1 MSTHAIPLNTVG
13 VLGTDSSPV
22 AQNDSLVANSDAN
35 RLAVVMNALKRSKR
49 ASLILDPFAETK
61 KEPP

>member
-1 MSTHAIPLNTVG
+1 VSTNAIPLNTVG

-22 AQNDSLVANSDAN
+22 AQNDSLVANSDAY
-35 RLAVVMNALKRSKR
+35 RLALVMNALKRTER
-49 ASLILDPFAETK
+49 PSLILDPFAETK